1 MDCACGNTGQQIAL
15 LDGQMRVNNT
25 NLITST
31 SY

>member
-1 MDCACGNTGQQIAL
+1 MDCSCGNTGQQNAL
-15 LDGQMRVNNT
+15 LDGQICVNNA